1 MLLKPYSGT
10 MTQTLLLATN
20 NPHKVEEFRSIF
32 FPFDVI
38 LQTPD
43 ELGLFNDVEESGNT
57 YFENARLKAE
67 AYWQDGES
75 QVLADDSGLEVEAL
89 NGAPGIHSHRFL
101 PDPNATSHDRCLY
114 LLQRLQDFPRPW
126 RAAFHCEVVVLTYQG
141 AILTSHGVCK
151 GEIIPEFR
159 GENGFGYDPIFL
171 VDGTNQ
177 TMAELDP
184 DTKNILS
191 HRGKAVLGMIA
202 QLGLALREA

>member
-1 MLLKPYSGT
+1 

-67 AYWQDGES
+67 AYWQDGEF

-141 AILTSHGVCK
+141 AILTSHGVCT

-171 VDGTNQ
+171 LDGTNQ

-202 QLGLALREA
+202 QLGLPFRLP

>member
-1 MLLKPYSGT
+1 

-32 FPFDVI
+32 LPYDVI

-43 ELGLFNDVEESGNT
+43 ELGLFIDVEESGNT

-67 AYWQDGES
+67 AYWQDG
-75 QVLADDSGLEVEAL
+75 QNMVLADDSGLEVEAL
-89 NGAPGIHSHRFL
+89 DGAPGIHSHRFL

-114 LLQRLQDFPRPW
+114 LLERLRDYPRPW
-126 RAAFHCEVVVLTYQG
+126 RAAFHCEVVLLTRKG
-141 AILTSHGVCK
+141 AILTSHGVCI
-151 GEIIPEFR
+151 GEIIPDFR

-171 VDGTNQ
+171 VDGTDK
-177 TMAELDP
+177 TMAELEP
-184 DTKNILS
+184 DTKNRLS

-202 QLGLALREA
+202 QLGFPLRQG

>member
-1 MLLKPYSGT
+1 

-32 FPFDVI
+32 LPYGVI
-38 LQTPD
+38 LQTPS
-43 ELGLFNDVEESGNT
+43 EFGLFNAVEESGNT
-57 YFENARLKAE
+57 YFENALLKAE
-67 AYWQDGES
+67 AYWQDGEF

-114 LLQRLQDFPRPW
+114 LLQRLKDFPRPW
-126 RAAFHCEVVVLTYQG
+126 RAAFHCEVVVLSRQG

-151 GEIIPEFR
+151 GEIIQEFR

-191 HRGKAVLGMIA
+191 HRGKAVLGMIT
-202 QLGLALREA
+202 QLGLPFRLP

>member
-1 MLLKPYSGT
+1 

-32 FPFDVI
+32 LPYDVI
-38 LQTPD
+38 LKTPA
-43 ELGLFNDVEESGNT
+43 ELGLINDVEESGNT
-57 YFENARLKAE
+57 YFENALLKAK
-67 AYWQDGES
+67 AYWQNGEF

-114 LLQRLQDFPRPW
+114 LLQRLKDFPRPW
-126 RAAFHCEVVVLTYQG
+126 RAAFHCEVVVLSRQG

-151 GEIIPEFR
+151 GEIIQEFR

>member
-1 MLLKPYSGT
+1 

-32 FPFDVI
+32 LPYGVI
-38 LQTPD
+38 LQTPS
-43 ELGLFNDVEESGNT
+43 EFGLFNDVEESGNT
-57 YFENARLKAE
+57 YYENALLKAE
-67 AYWQDGES
+67 AYWQDG
-75 QVLADDSGLEVEAL
+75 QYQILADDSGLEVEAL

-202 QLGLALREA
+202 QLGLPLREA

>member
-1 MLLKPYSGT
+1 

-32 FPFDVI
+32 LPYGVI
-38 LQTPD
+38 LQTPG
-43 ELGLFNDVEESGNT
+43 EFGLFNDVEESGNT
-57 YFENARLKAE
+57 YFENALLKAE
-67 AYWQDGES
+67 AYWQDCES

>member
-1 MLLKPYSGT
+1 

-32 FPFDVI
+32 LPYDVI

-171 VDGTNQ
+171 VGGTNQ

-202 QLGLALREA
+202 QLGLPLREA

>member
-1 MLLKPYSGT
+1 

-20 NPHKVEEFRSIF
+20 NPHKVVEFKSIF
-32 FPFDVI
+32 LPYDVV
-38 LQTPD
+38 LQTPA
-43 ELGLFNDVEESGNT
+43 ELGLFNDVEESGDT
-57 YFENARLKAE
+57 YLENARLKAE
-67 AYWQDGES
+67 AYWQDGEF

-114 LLQRLQDFPRPW
+114 LLQRLKDFPRPW
-126 RAAFHCEVVVLTYQG
+126 RAAFHCEVVVLSRQG

-151 GEIIPEFR
+151 GEIIQEFR

>member
-1 MLLKPYSGT
+1 

-67 AYWQDGES
+67 AYWQDGEF

-151 GEIIPEFR
+151 GEIIQEFR

-191 HRGKAVLGMIA
+191 HRGKAVLGMIT
-202 QLGLALREA
+202 QLGLPFRLP

>member
-1 MLLKPYSGT
+1 

-32 FPFDVI
+32 LPYDVI
-38 LQTPD
+38 LKTPA
-43 ELGLFNDVEESGNT
+43 ELGLINDVEESGNT
-57 YFENARLKAE
+57 YFENALLKAK
-67 AYWQDGES
+67 AYWQDGEF

-114 LLQRLQDFPRPW
+114 LLQRLKDFPRPW
-126 RAAFHCEVVVLTYQG
+126 RAAFHCEVVVLSRQG

-151 GEIIPEFR
+151 GEIIQEFR

-191 HRGKAVLGMIA
+191 HRGKAVLGMIT
-202 QLGLALREA
+202 QLGLPFRLP

>member
-1 MLLKPYSGT
+1 

-32 FPFDVI
+32 LPYDVI

-202 QLGLALREA
+202 QLGLPLREA

>member
-1 MLLKPYSGT
+1 

-32 FPFDVI
+32 LPYGVI
-38 LQTPD
+38 LQTPG
-43 ELGLFNDVEESGNT
+43 EFGLFNDVEESGNT

-126 RAAFHCEVVVLTYQG
+126 RAAFHCEVVVLNRQG
-141 AILTSHGVCK
+141 AILTSHGVCT

-171 VDGTNQ
+171 LDGTNQ

-191 HRGKAVLGMIA
+191 HRGKAVLGMIT

>member
-1 MLLKPYSGT
+1 

-184 DTKNILS
+184 ETKNILS

-202 QLGLALREA
+202 QLGFSLREA

>member
-1 MLLKPYSGT
+1 

-202 QLGLALREA
+202 QLGLPLREA

>member
-1 MLLKPYSGT
+1 

-126 RAAFHCEVVVLTYQG
+126 RAAFHCEVVVLNRQG
-141 AILTSHGVCK
+141 AILTSHGVCT

-171 VDGTNQ
+171 LDGTNQ

-191 HRGKAVLGMIA
+191 HRGKAVLGMIT
-202 QLGLALREA
+202 QLGLPFRLP

>member
-1 MLLKPYSGT
+1 

-32 FPFDVI
+32 LPYDVI
-38 LQTPD
+38 LKTPA
-43 ELGLFNDVEESGNT
+43 ELGLINDVEESGNT
-57 YFENARLKAE
+57 YFENALLKAK
-67 AYWQDGES
+67 AYWQNGEF

-114 LLQRLQDFPRPW
+114 LLQRLKDFPRPW
-126 RAAFHCEVVVLTYQG
+126 RAAFHCEVVVLSRQG

-151 GEIIPEFR
+151 GEIIQEFR

-191 HRGKAVLGMIA
+191 HRGKAVLGMIT
-202 QLGLALREA
+202 QLGLPFRLP

>member
-1 MLLKPYSGT
+1 

-67 AYWQDGES
+67 AYWQDGEF

-151 GEIIPEFR
+151 GEIIPKFR

>member
-1 MLLKPYSGT
+1 
-10 MTQTLLLATN
+10 MTIPLLLATN

-32 FPFDVI
+32 LPYDVI
-38 LQTPD
+38 LQTPAD
-43 ELGLFNDVEESGNT
+43 LGLFNDVEEIGNT
-57 YFENARLKAE
+57 YYENARLKAE
-67 AYWQDGES
+67 AYWQDGKY

-89 NGAPGIHSHRFL
+89 DGAPGIHSHRFL

-114 LLQRLQDFPRPW
+114 LLERLKDFPRPW
-126 RAAFHCEVVVLTYQG
+126 RAVFRCEVVLLTHQG
-141 AILTSHGVCK
+141 AILTCHGVCT

-171 VDGTNQ
+171 VDGTKK

-184 DTKNILS
+184 DTKNNVS

-202 QLGLALREA
+202 QLGLPLRQA